1 MECSKSKKMS
11 LNSTSLSVET
21 IKLLKYA
28 LTFISR
34 WSMFAVLPYTI
45 GQADCK
51 FKLYTEKWLYYY
63 KIFFMAMQNDI
74 IHRQNNEISELSSIY
89 RFDANTPDSSENS
102 NLLFLL
108 L

>member
-1 MECSKSKKMS
+1 MS
-11 LNSTSLSVET
+11 T
-21 IKLLKYA
+21 
-28 LTFISR
+28 
-34 WSMFAVLPYTI
+34 VLRFTI

-74 IHRQNNEISELSSIY
+74 IHRKSNEISELSSIY

-102 NLLFLL
+102 NLQFVLL
-108 L
+108 